1 MELRNTQKTQNDFI
15 NNLAYI
21 AHHKHA
27 YILSTIRE
35 IARESKREKGEKIF
49 AVQKKNSPN

>member
-1 MELRNTQKTQNDFI
+1 MELFETQRRHRTIFI

-27 YILSTIRE
+27 YILSTNRE
-35 IARESKREKGEKIF
+35 IEREREKEGEG
-49 AVQKKNSPN
+49 